1 MKSFLSELKAS
12 RTLIFY
18 VSSFSPVIYRIIS
31 TWNWDYPIGF
41 TDQNPEMIHG
51 HFRKQIA
58 IYFNYSLRIDY
69 CDYWSGNMDPYVI
82 ITCRTQE
89 HKSSVASG
97 WQFTFFFFFR
107 TLFFNLIICGGRAI
121 IEEDF
126 SQLLNS
132 DLVLFWEHPSISI
145 FGFCRKGEWS
155 RMERD
160 FCFWSFR
167 RSSGTVDQDTRQ
179 WWPFRWWFCWRG
191 KVSNFYF
198 FLLFCVLDC
207 K

>member
-1 MKSFLSELKAS
+1 M
-12 RTLIFY
+12 IIDQ
-18 VSSFSPVIYRIIS
+18 VIWIPMWSSLVVRRS
-31 TWNWDYPIGF
+31 T
-41 TDQNPEMIHG
+41 
-51 HFRKQIA
+51 R
-58 IYFNYSLRIDY
+58 
-69 CDYWSGNMDPYVI
+69 
-82 ITCRTQE
+82 
-89 HKSSVASG
+89 VALH
-97 WQFTFFFFFR
+97 QVENLLLFFFV
-107 TLFFNLIICGGRAI
+107 LFFLNLIIYGGRAI

-132 DLVLFWEHPSISI
+132 DLVLFWEHPIISI

-179 WWPFRWWFCWRG
+179 WWPFRWWFCWTG

-198 FLLFCVLDC
+198 FYCFVY
-207 K
+207 